1 VPSGVSVTSEPPQSA
16 ALLEFLRTPA
26 SYPRTRSVQFIE
38 THLSWVFLTET
49 HVYKLKKPV
58 HRSFVDLSTLAARY
72 RNGTEEV
79 RLNQRLARGVYLG
92 LVPVI
97 RSPAGRLRLGHNGGE
112 IVDWLVKMR
121 RLPASHMLDF
131 AIAHGNVDLGRLRQ
145 LGALLCHF
153 HARAHRIDLPPARY
167 REDLRAA
174 LLANAR
180 ALEDGGYGLDLKLLR
195 GITDCLLHYL
205 ERHAEEFD
213 ARVNAGRI
221 VEGHGDLRPEH
232 IYLGSPP
239 LVIDCLEFNR
249 ALRLLDPLEELA
261 TLALECER
269 SGAGWVGRFVHG
281 VYSRECR
288 DIASPSLLAFHT
300 AARGLLRA
308 KLCAWH
314 LRDAAVSEHGRWLAS
329 TRQYLT
335 LAERHAARCASPGS
349 GQ

>member
-1 VPSGVSVTSEPPQSA
+1 
-16 ALLEFLRTPA
+16 
-26 SYPRTRSVQFIE
+26 
-38 THLSWVFLTET
+38 
-49 HVYKLKKPV
+49 
-58 HRSFVDLSTLAARY
+58 
-72 RNGTEEV
+72 
-79 RLNQRLARGVYLG
+79 
-92 LVPVI
+92 
-97 RSPAGRLRLGHNGGE
+97 
-112 IVDWLVKMR
+112 
-121 RLPASHMLDF
+121 
-131 AIAHGNVDLGRLRQ
+131 
-145 LGALLCHF
+145 
-153 HARAHRIDLPPARY
+153 
-167 REDLRAA
+167 
-174 LLANAR
+174 
-180 ALEDGGYGLDLKLLR
+180 
-195 GITDCLLHYL
+195 LHYL

-314 LRDAAVSEHGRWLAS
+314 LRDAAVTEHGRWLAS